1 MSKKRKKTGFDA
13 FGRHIVKHR
22 ISLRRECNVVEK
34 WRHPVS
40 ERGYVLPERFPR
52 ANVTLC

>member
-22 ISLRRECNVVEK
+22 IALRREYNMVEK
-34 WRHPVS
+34 WRHPIS
-40 ERGYVLPERFPR
+40 ERG
-52 ANVTLC
+52 